1 MNHYHEQWIADWC
14 QENGWTD
21 WFSQQR
27 RYWAF
32 PPHAV
37 MPTPIPSQVLRNIK
51 AEKGFSPDERSWG
64 LAGMASLVSGVV
76 MSYGLSSPMPV
87 LMAFA
92 FCAVVAI
99 QLENEEL

>member
-14 QENGWTD
+14 QAHGWTD

-27 RYWAF
+27 GYWAF

-37 MPTPIPSQVLRNIK
+37 MPTPIPSQVLRDIK
-51 AEKGFSPDERSWG
+51 AEKGFSPEERSWG
-64 LAGMASLVSGVV
+64 LAGLGSLVMGVV
-76 MSYGLSSPMPV
+76 ISYGWSSPMPM